1 MNLLIK
7 LAYKVVGLVPWRE
20 LARQLVEYGGKL
32 SEEHC
37 AEETVRYLQ
46 FETIGLFELLFH
58 FVHEMD
64 HEG

>member
-46 FETIGLFELLFH
+46 FET
-58 FVHEMD
+58 D
-64 HEG
+64 DC